1 MEKLNL
7 TQQKQHIYQSKE
19 MYYNTKQTQ
28 NTKARFS
35 RLIQHQACKQ
45 TGPPILVS
53 ALHKYV
59 TYLLT

>member
-35 RLIQHQACKQ
+35 RLLQRQACKQ
-45 TGPPILVS
+45 TGPILVL